1 MPQFL
6 LSACFVVSPLT
17 LLMPQFLFS
26 VHSIHCVPSTDIN
39 ASVFVISMFRCVT
52 SNVINASVF
61 VFCTQCP
68 RANGTPLKLKVNMTL
83 VHGDSVLSCL
93 LACVF
98 LSSLLFVRVACVN
111 RYGRVDLVRIFSTIN
126 CEYRPKLL
134 CDLNELSD
142 EPELPAEPQWLTSRS
157 HSIRWRTGQTTVNR
171 SEVTL

>member
-1 MPQFL
+1 MFRCVTSIAVNNSVL

-26 VHSIHCVPSTDIN
+26 VHSIHCVPSTAIN

-68 RANGTPLKLKVNMTL
+68 RANGTPLKLKVNMTP

-93 LACVF
+93 LVCVF
-98 LSSLLFVRVACVN
+98 PSSSHLHSQGACQRTTSLLEVRKE
-111 RYGRVDLVRIFSTIN
+111 IQS
-126 CEYRPKLL
+126 
-134 CDLNELSD
+134 
-142 EPELPAEPQWLTSRS
+142 
-157 HSIRWRTGQTTVNR
+157 
-171 SEVTL
+171 

>member
-1 MPQFL
+1 MFRCAP
-6 LSACFVVSPLT
+6 
-17 LLMPQFLFS
+17 
-26 VHSIHCVPSTDIN
+26 SIAIN
-39 ASVFVISMFRCVT
+39 ASVFFISMFRCVT

-68 RANGTPLKLKVNMTL
+68 RANGTPLKLKVNMTP

-111 RYGRVDLVRIFSTIN
+111 RYGRVDLVRIFSIIN

-134 CDLNELSD
+134 CDPNELSD